1 MVLFN
6 LPDRGSAGSLNC
18 MRRASLA
25 AMMGHLTGNLR
36 ANCGP
41 GGAAPTPFA
50 APAVQAPAAAVQT
63 LMAAGVRPGANLLA
77 ALEPFSEGPGPG
89 SGLGFRRSS
98 AQRLDESS
106 SVPQLVGLPP
116 MLAPQPDA
124 QLLVANPNPSSEF
137 HRGVAPGEARHGN
150 SAENGPGAVARPG
163 TCGGRDVLAR
173 EAEAAY
179 VQRMLLA
186 QQYAQ
191 VKTFDLDFA
200 WVVADYLLFNRPSG
214 CLLLSVWFPVQAQM
228 ISPALLPHALLPAP
242 LPPCL
247 EVAQPAPSVPAGV
260 LPFRD

>member
-1 MVLFN
+1 MLLFS
-6 LPDRGSAGSLNC
+6 PRGSPGCLNC

-41 GGAAPTPFA
+41 GGAALTPFA

-63 LMAAGVRPGANLLA
+63 LVAAGVRPEANLPT
-77 ALEPFSEGPGPG
+77 ALEPFSEGPGSG

-116 MLAPQPDA
+116 TLAPQPDA
-124 QLLVANPNPSSEF
+124 QLLMANPTPSSEF
-137 HRGVAPGEARHGN
+137 HRGVPPGEARYGN
-150 SAENGPGAVARPG
+150 VAESGPGAFARPA
-163 TCGGRDVLAR
+163 TCGGRDVSAR
-173 EAEAAY
+173 EVEAAY

-191 VKTFDLDFA
+191 VKTFGLG
-200 WVVADYLLFNRPSG
+200 LLG
-214 CLLLSVWFPVQAQM
+214 TLLIKRCS
-228 ISPALLPHALLPAP
+228 
-242 LPPCL
+242 
-247 EVAQPAPSVPAGV
+247 AG
-260 LPFRD
+260 RWAARGRACGSWCRHR